1 VEQDKESRWGF
12 RDKTVWNWL
21 ELLVVPLALAGIGI
35 LFTWQQDVRQQQIED
50 QRAQDVA
57 LQAYLDQMSTLLLE
71 KGLRNSEQDSEV
83 RTLARARTLTVLGRL
98 DPIRKAEVMSFLVE
112 ADLVQEV
119 DGKDPVIDLSRADLS
134 GVILGGD
141 AHLSGANLSGARL
154 TDAYLASAYLGG
166 ADLSGAN
173 LRGVSLRDARLGGAD
188 LGFADLA
195 FADLG
200 FAHLEGADLRWAN
213 LSGANLS
220 DATGVT
226 KEQLEQEA
234 LSLEGATMP
243 DGSKHP

>member
-1 VEQDKESRWGF
+1 VEQDKQSRWGF
-12 RDKTVWNWL
+12 RGKTFWNWL
-21 ELLVVPLALAGIGI
+21 ELFVVPLALAGIGI

-57 LQAYLDQMSTLLLE
+57 LQAYLDQMSTLLTD

-98 DPIRKAEVMSFLVE
+98 DPSRKTEVMSFLVE

-119 DGKDPVIDLSRADLS
+119 DGRDPVIDLSGADLS
-134 GVILGGD
+134 GVVLGG
-141 AHLSGANLSGARL
+141 ANLTGANLSRADL
-154 TDAYLASAYLGG
+154 SDAFLESAYLGRAKLTG
-166 ADLSGAN
+166 AYLSGVA
-173 LRGVSLRDARLGGAD
+173 LRDARLGGAALD
-188 LGFADLA
+188 FADLEG
-195 FADLG
+195 ADLAL
-200 FAHLEGADLRWAN
+200 AHLEGADLSWVN